1 MDSNGVES
9 ERGQRE
15 DTHGDLEQRAR
26 VWNRWVIGAIVALL
40 VIPLPIA
47 RFDSSPGGS
56 VVLDRLIMPWS
67 RFKIC
72 YVSFQD
78 DSAVEEQYT
87 FTWPGELDH
96 HHGPLP
102 ANFDVDSVEP
112 VVLRWQDAPEIALGS
127 LFINGE
133 SLRLRTLWRPL
144 LLWPMEKL
152 WRIR

>member
-1 MDSNGVES
+1 MKRSQWEES
-9 ERGQRE
+9 
-15 DTHGDLEQRAR
+15 HGALEQRAK
-26 VWNRWVIGAIVALL
+26 VWNRWVTGAIVVLL
-40 VIPLPIA
+40 FIPFPIA

-78 DSAVEEQYT
+78 DDAVEEQYT
-87 FTWPGELDH
+87 FTWPEKLDQ
-96 HHGPLP
+96 HHGSLP
-102 ANFDVDSVEP
+102 ADFDTESAEP
-112 VVLRWQDAPEIALGS
+112 AVLKWQDAPEMALGS
-127 LFINGE
+127 LFVRGE

-152 WRIR
+152 WRIW